1 MEDSRHLSSAN
12 AECCRFTHSNEAN
25 ARQRCGSTLAM
36 FTFVSVSRSDGKI
49 GVHSLEPAGQVEF
62 SLDPDLQPGA
72 GWSNYP
78 MTVARR
84 LARNFP
90 GLGVGADLAFRST
103 LPPAS
108 GMSSSSAL
116 IVP

>member
-1 MEDSRHLSSAN
+1 LEVLGKHTDYGGGRSLIAAVER
-12 AECCRFTHSNEAN
+12 
-25 ARQRCGSTLAM
+25 G
-36 FTFVSVSRSDGKI
+36 FTFVSVPRADGVI
-49 GVHSLEPAGQVEF
+49 GAHSLEPAERVEF
-62 SLDPDLQPGA
+62 RFDPDLRPLA
-72 GWSNYP
+72 GWANYP

-90 GLGVGADLAFRST
+90 GIDVGVDLAFRST

-116 IVP
+116 IIGTFLCLASETG